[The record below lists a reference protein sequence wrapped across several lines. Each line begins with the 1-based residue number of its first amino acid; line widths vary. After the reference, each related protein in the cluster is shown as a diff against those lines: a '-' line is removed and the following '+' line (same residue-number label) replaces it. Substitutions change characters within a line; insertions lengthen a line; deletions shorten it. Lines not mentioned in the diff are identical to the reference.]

1 MARNRILVVEDDESI
16 SRVIVRNLQATG
28 YDVHACMDGAAAAEL
43 LLFDGD
49 FDLALLDVM
58 LPGMDGTALLGP
70 LQERDIPAIFLT
82 ARGDLETKLKGL
94 LGGAEDYMVKPF
106 EMPELLVRMD
116 KVLRRRAP
124 EEATVWR
131 AGDVTL
137 DAREHTA
144 WKAGRPLLLTP
155 LEFDLLLLLVRNKNM
170 AFSREKLLDEVWGIR
185 YEGGTRTVDVHVA
198 QLRRKTGLNI
208 AAVPKVGYR
217 LEERQ

>member
-1 MARNRILVVEDDESI
+1 MYRILIVEDEQAINSMI
-16 SRVIVRNLQATG
+16 RMNLTAVG
-28 YDVHACMDGAAAAEL
+28 YETASAYDGREALALIEGGAH
-43 LLFDGD
+43 